1 MSSVYHILNKAPAIY
16 KNWMPRE
23 YEVLANELVNSGRLR
38 IDTNYYSNFVRYTDN
53 KYKINVTFSKQELF
67 DEKLLVHTKEILKK
81 QYLNKEQN
89 IPNKKV
95 DEIIEGLK
103 NNTKRLLLPY
113 PDLTMMLARI
123 LVQSAHPIVIKWLL
137 IDRVE
142 IFITYSHNI
151 GDTMT
156 VSDWK
161 HNGSNSGMQ
170 STNGLEAI
178 IYVSCGGDPF
188 AKNLEEYPQFGDGWA
203 ALARMQII
211 AAQEIGHYAD
221 IMRNE
226 KGQQITRH
234 SANFSCTAP
243 KENVAKARLDD
254 IKYCKNLIK
263 ELMENGLSNLIN
275 TERQLRFYDQQKL
288 SGPKVWFLRIKSH
301 FQKKSV
307 LKYSKERSLIFPQ
320 IFYNKEKY
328 MGLQIQVM
336 IEDMLSNLTP
346 GADVYKN
353 SNPQIEEAIACAESL
368 ARIPQQAMKWGHV
381 TTSFTMHNLYKIYYE
396 QVIPSLID
404 NYQKYTGLSF
414 KRDHTLMIEEK
425 HYIAKLLYKL
435 YFFFKKDKIKFV
447 ETRII
452 L

>member
-16 KNWMPRE
+16 EIWMPKE
-23 YEVLANELVNSGRLR
+23 YEILARELVNSGRLR
-38 IDTNYYSNFVRYTDN
+38 IDTNYYSNFVRYTDH
-53 KYKINVTFSKQELF
+53 KYKINVTFSYQELV
-67 DEKLLVHTKEILKK
+67 EANLIPHTRAILKK
-81 QYLNKEQN
+81 IYKNKEQP
-89 IPNKKV
+89 ISDKKIE
-95 DEIIEGLK
+95 EIIQNLK
-103 NNTKRLLLPY
+103 NNTKKLLLPN
-113 PDLTMMLARI
+113 PELTMMLARI
-123 LVQSAHPIVIKWLL
+123 LVQSAHPIVIRWLL

-151 GDTMT
+151 GDTMSI
-156 VSDWK
+156 SDWK
-161 HNGSNSGMQ
+161 HNGANSGMQ

-234 SANFSCTAP
+234 SANFSCTMP
-243 KENVAKARLDD
+243 KPNVAQARLDD
-254 IKYCKNLIK
+254 IKHCKNLIRDLLK
-263 ELMENGLSNLIN
+263 NGLKNLID
-275 TERQLRFYDQQKL
+275 TERKLKFYDQQKL
-288 SGPKVWFLRIKSH
+288 NNLIVWFLKIKAY
-301 FQKKSV
+301 FQKKSL
-307 LKYSKERSLIFPQ
+307 LKYSKNNHLIFPQ
-320 IFYNKEKY
+320 VFYRKEKY
-328 MGLQIQVM
+328 MGLQMQVM

-353 SNPQIEEAIACAESL
+353 PNPQIEEAIACAESL
-368 ARIPQQAMKWGHV
+368 ARVPQQAVKWGHI
-381 TTSFTMHNLYKIYYE
+381 TTSLTMRNLYKVYYE

-404 NYQKYTGLSF
+404 NYQKYTGINF
-414 KRDHTLMIEEK
+414 VRNQQLMIEEK
-425 HYIAKLLYKL
+425 NYMLKLLYKL